1 MSEIMNSTEIS
12 QTLENLEGWNIS
24 DDGKSIEKQ
33 FKFKTFSQAW
43 GFMSRIAL
51 KAEKMDHHPDW
62 ANSYNTVEVSLS
74 THDKGGV
81 TENDTKLAE
90 FMNKVAAKA

>member
-1 MSEIMNSTEIS
+1 MSDIMNSTEIS
-12 QTLENLEGWNIS
+12 KALENLEGWDVS

-51 KAEKMDHHPDW
+51 KAEKMNHHPDW

-90 FMNKVAAKA
+90 FMNKVSEKI